1 MNVRNLP
8 LLIILL
14 LLLWPDTA
22 ARAGYP
28 FYNYKQLSI
37 QQGFPASVTAL
48 YDNGNGS
55 LWIGTAL
62 GLYRFNGVAV
72 RLCPDAHPERRSTL
86 YVTDIVGDYQGRI
99 WELVTDGIGYCTEE
113 NDTVKMLTLNGHP
126 VKATALKAEKEEL
139 WIATA
144 DSLLVYDA
152 HLSLKR
158 TLVFSN
164 CHQFLYNFTDYD
176 SRHYLV
182 RTGQKQ
188 IHLLDKETG
197 RLLPPPFRPTEGV
210 HHLYGDSQGTFW
222 ISYYGKGV
230 QRFRP
235 DGTSMATY
243 STRFSN
249 LSNDI
254 VLDIAEWKDDIW
266 IATDGG
272 GVNILSPSTGERKM
286 LSNDNEAIPSN
297 SVTCLFPVKEHL
309 WMGLVREGAFR
320 LEKGF
325 IHTYTKMA
333 PAHSS
338 GLSDKCPLCL
348 WEDTDGS
355 LWIGTDG
362 GGVNRFHPATH
373 RFDHFPLTA
382 RQKVVSVCPYSDRE
396 LLVSCFSKGLFLLN
410 KTSGT
415 FRPLPYPSPSIE
427 QELNHS
433 GYPVNLRQGKD
444 GRIEIYGKH
453 IYHYHPATGK
463 WEDKGTSLPLIQ
475 QAWVY
480 IGTYRSSPVFY
491 DRQQVFIYHED
502 EHQYQLLTPGDGRQ
516 MPAACMDR
524 NGHLWTSTL
533 TGIERTDL
541 ATGRKE
547 NIGLPDGN
555 PIVTSLVADR
565 DGILWMGCNGYLYAY
580 DPDLRQFTLY
590 SEMDGV
596 LPNDF
601 LPKCVCCTAD
611 GNVYL
616 GGSEGLVRIDK
627 SLIPATST
635 DDIGFRLSKLLTDGK
650 DTPLPT
656 DGRLE
661 LPHNFSSLQIQSVPT
676 GKDNLRKRLYRFHLK
691 GLNNEYIETVRPSL
705 SVPTLPSGSYQLRI
719 QCSRQN
725 GQWSPE
731 YTLLHIQVLPPW
743 WWQPPFLVLWGL
755 LLIALAVAVA
765 HSYDLRLKRTYS
777 ERERRIYEEKV
788 KVLINI
794 NHELR
799 TPLTLIYSPLKQ
811 LIGSRTLPLEH
822 KGTLLSVFKQT
833 RQMKNLI
840 DMTLTLRKMEKESNP
855 LRMACLP
862 FNEWLR
868 GILDDFQG
876 EFSLRDIT
884 LAFVPDPAVSTMFFD
899 ANQCEI
905 ILNNLLSNAYQFS
918 SKNTLVTVSTRLD
931 RHGRH
936 VRVEVKDQGTGLSP
950 DEFEHLFHRFHQGNH
965 GEKGSGIGLSYAKEL
980 VELHGGV
987 IGAENNTDGPGATF
1001 FFTLPYRQQAASIQT
1016 DPQPYLNK
1024 TLDTPL
1030 VLSKPETRMPP
1041 VRQHSV
1047 LVVDADPDMRSYL
1060 VSNLQSLF
1068 DHVYEAKD
1076 GKEAIP
1082 LLTTHLPQLVIAE
1095 VRLPRM
1101 NGLELCS
1108 YIKQKPELNYLPV
1121 ILLTAEADDSDIEK
1135 GYQTG
1140 AEAYVTKPFDM
1151 DLLLMQLQ
1159 NILHNHSMVKKRY
1172 SSLNA
1177 PISHTADMTPPNE
1190 QFLLQL
1196 QRIVQENLGNT
1207 ELDVNFIA
1215 QAIGMSRASLYNKVK
1230 GMLEGGIGEYILKC
1244 RMDYARRL
1252 LEETDLPITAVAEK
1266 AGFKHPRNFST
1277 LFKAAHGYSPS
1288 DYRKQSKNT
1297 ETR

>member
-1 MNVRNLP
+1 MNARKLH
-8 LLIILL
+8 LLMVLL
-14 LLLWPDTA
+14 LLLWSGTA
-22 ARAGYP
+22 GAVHP

-37 QQGFPASVTAL
+37 QQGFPAEVTAL
-48 YDNGNGS
+48 YDNGDGS
-55 LWIGTAL
+55 IWIGTAL
-62 GLYRFNGVAV
+62 GLYRFNGVSV
-72 RLCPDAHPERRSTL
+72 QRCPDAHPEQRSTL
-86 YVTDIVGDYQGRI
+86 YVNDIVGDYQGRI
-99 WELVTDGIGYCTEE
+99 WELVIDGVGYCTEE
-113 NDTVKMLTLNGHP
+113 NDTVRLLTLNGQP

-144 DSLLVYDA
+144 DTLLVYDT

-158 TLVFSN
+158 TLVFSDR
-164 CHQFLYNFTDYD
+164 HEFLYDVTDYD
-176 SRHYLV
+176 PRHYLV
-182 RTGQKQ
+182 RTGRKQ
-188 IHLLDKETG
+188 LWLLDKESG

-210 HHLYGDSQGTFW
+210 HHLYADSQGCFW

-235 DGTSMATY
+235 DGTSVDTY
-243 STRFSN
+243 STRLSN

-254 VLDIAEWKDDIW
+254 VLDIAEWLDYIW

-272 GVNILSPSTGERKM
+272 GVNILSPTTGERKI
-286 LSNDNEAIPSN
+286 LCNDNEAIPAN
-297 SVTCLFPVKEHL
+297 SVTRLFPVKKHL
-309 WMGLVREGAFR
+309 WMGLVREGVFR
-320 LEKGF
+320 VEKGF
-325 IHTYTKMA
+325 IHTYTKV
-333 PAHSS
+333 PAGNSS

-373 RFDHFPLTA
+373 HFEHFPLTKNE
-382 RQKVVSVCPYSDRE
+382 KVVSVCPYSDSE

-410 KTSGT
+410 KSSGA
-415 FRPLPYPSPSIE
+415 FRPLRCPYPPIE

-433 GYPVNLRQGKD
+433 GFPVNLRQGKD

-463 WEDKGTSLPLIQ
+463 WEDMAPVAPPVEQS
-475 QAWVY
+475 WVC

-491 DRQQVFIYHED
+491 DRKHVFLYHED
-502 EHQYQLLTPGDGRQ
+502 EHRYSLLTPSDGRQ
-516 MPAACMDR
+516 VPAACMDR

-541 ATGRKE
+541 SSGRKE

-555 PIVTSLVADR
+555 HIVTSLVADC
-565 DGILWMGCNGYLYAY
+565 DGIIWMGCNGYLYAY
-580 DPDLRQFTLY
+580 DPVQQQFTLY
-590 SEMDGV
+590 SDMDGV

-601 LPKCVCCTAD
+601 LPKCVGSTAD

-627 SLIPATST
+627 SLIPATSA
-635 DDIGFRLSKLLTDGK
+635 DDIGFRLSELQTDGK
-650 DTPLPT
+650 NTPLPL

-661 LPHNFSSLQIQSVPT
+661 LPYNFSSLQVQSVPT
-676 GKDNLRKRLYRFHLK
+676 GEDNLRKRIYRFHLK
-691 GLNNEYIETVRPSL
+691 GKNNEHIETVRPSL
-705 SVPTLPSGSYQLRI
+705 SIPTLPPGNYQLRI

-731 YTLLHIQVLPPW
+731 YTLLRIQVLQPW
-743 WWQPPFLVLWGL
+743 WLQNPFLVLWGL
-755 LLIALAVAVA
+755 LFLALAAGVA
-765 HSYDLRLKRTYS
+765 HGYDLHLKRTYS
-777 ERERRIYEEKV
+777 EKERHIYEEKV
-788 KVLINI
+788 KGLINI
-794 NHELR
+794 NHGLR

-822 KGTLLSVFKQT
+822 KKTLLSVFKQT

-840 DMTLTLRKMEKESNP
+840 DMTLTLRKMEKDPNP
-855 LRMACLP
+855 LRMSCLP

-876 EFSLRDIT
+876 EFSLRNIT
-884 LAFVPDPAVSTMFFD
+884 LTFVPDPTVSTMFFD

-905 ILNNLLSNAYQFS
+905 ILNNLLSNAYKFS
-918 SKNTLVTVSTRLD
+918 PRNSLVTVSTRLD
-931 RHGRH
+931 SH

-950 DEFEHLFHRFHQGNH
+950 DDFQNLFHRFHQGNH
-965 GEKGSGIGLSYAKEL
+965 SEKGTGIGLSCAKEL

-987 IGAENNTDGPGATF
+987 IGAANNTDGPGSTF

-1016 DPQPYLNK
+1016 EPQPYLNK

-1030 VLSKPETRMPP
+1030 TLPKPETRIPA

-1060 VSNLQSLF
+1060 VSNLQSMF
-1068 DHVYEAKD
+1068 VHVYEAND

-1140 AEAYVTKPFDM
+1140 AEAYITKPFDM
-1151 DLLLMQLQ
+1151 DLLLTQLQ
-1159 NILHNHSMVKKRY
+1159 NILHNHTMVKKHY

-1177 PISHTADMTPPNE
+1177 PISHAADMTPPNE

-1244 RMDYARRL
+1244 RIDYARRL
-1252 LEETDLPITAVAEK
+1252 LEETDLPVAAVAEK

-1277 LFKAAHGYSPS
+1277 LFKTAHGCSPT
-1288 DYRKQSKNT
+1288 DYRKQHKSAGK
-1297 ETR
+1297 E